1 MNHASETLCRLGLG
15 RGGRLAARQHGGS
28 RDRGRRCRLAH
39 RLSIVASRERAIR
52 LGGPAVLLVWQWLAR
67 PGILLVRLRLE
78 LRLRLGRRL
87 WLERLGRRR
96 RLGGRRL
103 ARRRL
108 ARWRLARRRLA
119 WWRLAWRRLAWRRLA
134 RRRRRLARRWLAR

>member
-1 MNHASETLCRLGLG
+1 MNHASETRCRLGLG
-15 RGGRLAARQHGGS
+15 RSGRLAARQHGGS

-39 RLSIVASRERAIR
+39 RLSIVASRGRAIR
-52 LGGPAVLLVWQWLAR
+52 LGGPAVLLVWQWLAW

-78 LRLRLGRRL
+78 LRLGLGRRL
-87 WLERLGRRR
+87 WLERLARRR

-108 ARWRLARRRLA
+108 ARR
-119 WWRLAWRRLAWRRLA
+119 WRRLA
-134 RRRRRLARRWLAR
+134 RRW